1 MSAESVRI
9 VEQIEELIHGDYDV
23 KIFRTIE
30 NEGELEQYDLYT
42 VEVKNENGVIVAEG
56 KDTIL
61 SEAIDTAYRDTLEME
76 ERSTPE
82 PSRLENAQSKYQ
94 TLSVALSA
102 SWAKWAVE
110 NADLLRRLK
119 AAKVELEAAERDS
132 VGKA

>member
-1 MSAESVRI
+1 MS
-9 VEQIEELIHGDYDV
+9 D
-23 KIFRTIE
+23 
-30 NEGELEQYDLYT
+30 
-42 VEVKNENGVIVAEG
+42 
-56 KDTIL
+56 
-61 SEAIDTAYRDTLEME
+61 
-76 ERSTPE
+76 TPE